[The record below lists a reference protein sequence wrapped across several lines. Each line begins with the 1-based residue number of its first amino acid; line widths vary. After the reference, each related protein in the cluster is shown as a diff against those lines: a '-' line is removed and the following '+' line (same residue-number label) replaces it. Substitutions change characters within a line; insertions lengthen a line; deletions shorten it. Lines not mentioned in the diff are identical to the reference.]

1 MDREMQ
7 FEINRRVVQEGLNRR
22 AEERQAAIM
31 EAALDAFED
40 EMILHINKN
49 YDEASLTRHI
59 DDTARLDLE
68 AVNARM
74 NERAEK
80 NAEIKQIRKD
90 SRLGRLIFTVYA
102 IVIAWLTTWTHLP
115 VWVAVLYIVMGAFF
129 LFLYMCDVHGAFERG
144 GKK

>member
-22 AEERQAAIM
+22 AEERQAAQK
-31 EAALDAFED
+31 EAELNAFED

-49 YDEASLTRHI
+49 YDESSIKRHL

-74 NERAEK
+74 SERAEK

-90 SRLGRLIFTVYA
+90 SRIGSLIFAIYS
-102 IVIAWLTTWTHLP
+102 IVIVWLTTWTHLP
-115 VWVAVLYIVMGAFF
+115 VWVAVLYIAMGAFF
-129 LFLYMCDVHGAFERG
+129 LFLYMCDVHGVFERG